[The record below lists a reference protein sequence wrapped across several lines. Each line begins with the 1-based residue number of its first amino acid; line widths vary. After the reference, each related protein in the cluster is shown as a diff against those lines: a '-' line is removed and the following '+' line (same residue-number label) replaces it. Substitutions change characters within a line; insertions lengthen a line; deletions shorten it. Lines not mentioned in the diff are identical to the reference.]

1 MENEKKY
8 LKPEADIVVFD
19 SEDIILTSDF
29 DIGSEEIQQQSKV
42 TILTKTR
49 WYCYARYHLCF
60 IYTTFIFV
68 LMETNKNE

>member
-29 DIGSEEIQQQSKV
+29 DFESGEIQQQSKV
-42 TILTKTR
+42 TKLSKNKVVL
-49 WYCYARYHLCF
+49 LCAISPLLYLHD
-60 IYTTFIFV
+60 IYFCIDGD
-68 LMETNKNE
+68 K

>member
-29 DIGSEEIQQQSKV
+29 DIGSEEIQ
-42 TILTKTR
+42 
-49 WYCYARYHLCF
+49 
-60 IYTTFIFV
+60 
-68 LMETNKNE
+68 

>member
-29 DIGSEEIQQQSKV
+29 DIESGEI
-42 TILTKTR
+42 
-49 WYCYARYHLCF
+49 H
-60 IYTTFIFV
+60 
-68 LMETNKNE
+68 

>member
-29 DIGSEEIQQQSKV
+29 DIESGEIQ
-42 TILTKTR
+42 
-49 WYCYARYHLCF
+49 
-60 IYTTFIFV
+60 
-68 LMETNKNE
+68 